1 MGFFLSNYQLTICIM
16 YSLIFC
22 SSSSSSSHLC
32 HNDESTALLQF
43 KQLFSFNC
51 SVCDFSVYSAPLTD
65 NWKEGTDCCA
75 WDGITCDNTTSH
87 VIGLV
92 LRSNCLYGTIHP
104 NSSLFNLVHL
114 QHLDL
119 SDNNF
124 NHSQIL
130 PSFGRFTNLI
140 HLDLHS
146 SYLSGPI
153 QSSSEEVWQ
162 GNNFSNSIFHL
173 QKLQLLWLDGNRELT
188 GKDVVIPPN

>member
-1 MGFFLSNYQLTICIM
+1 MGFLLSNYQLTICIL

-22 SSSSSSSHLC
+22 LSSSAHLC

-51 SVCDFSVYSAPLTD
+51 SVSFNYYDYSAPITD

-75 WDGITCDNTTSH
+75 WDGVTCDNTTAH
-87 VIGLV
+87 VIGLD
-92 LRSNCLYGTIHP
+92 LSCNCLYGTIHP

-114 QHLDL
+114 QLLDL
-119 SDNNF
+119 SLNNF

-130 PSFGRFTNLI
+130 PSFGRFTNMTHLHLI
-140 HLDLHS
+140 E

-153 QSSSEEVWQ
+153 QSSSEEV
-162 GNNFSNSIFHL
+162 
-173 QKLQLLWLDGNRELT
+173 
-188 GKDVVIPPN
+188 